1 MRTFVVVVVVVVS
14 VTKICVSE
22 YLLQQVSIH
31 TMAPVYI
38 SSSEMDFCFSLFYA
52 S

>member
-1 MRTFVVVVVVVVS
+1 MRTFVVVVVVS
-14 VTKICVSE
+14 VTKISVLE

-31 TMAPVYI
+31 IMALVYI
-38 SSSEMDFCFSLFYA
+38 SSSEMDFCFSPFYA